1 MAYRRKHKYHYREEK
16 RAQIVF
22 NAEPLSLKGPDALD
36 IANEKSMVTVLG
48 EAKRLKENKAEAQER
63 EYVLQDLNEICQEWV
78 KNSARRLS
86 ESGELAAELVATS
99 RVRLYAYGSYK
110 LDVHSVGSDVDL
122 LCVGPRFL
130 TRDMFFDE
138 LGAMLASNACI
149 SNFYAVPGA
158 YVPVMSFR
166 YKSIEIDIVYAQLQ
180 IVVLGNDWD
189 INNDANLRNLDTKSV
204 LAVNG
209 VRLAHQILALVP
221 NKDVFRL
228 SLRAIRYWAKQRAIY
243 SNKLGYLGGVS
254 WAILTARV
262 CQLYPAANASQIVS
276 NFFLF
281 YHIWNFGTPLK
292 AITLCNIVRH
302 EDMPQINS
310 QVWDPNDTYRTKYE
324 LMHIITPAFPAM
336 NSTHNVTQSQFATLK
351 REIAR
356 GFHTLSRANT
366 RIDEQRW
373 RELFSANTFFI
384 DHANYIFIKA
394 CAPRAN
400 LTEWSGLIESKIRL
414 FVQSIEQFADVKVT
428 PFCKAIKLK
437 LTRKQIEAH
446 TDPAVLAELRAK
458 KKEKLKR
465 LKLKKL
471 KLKRERIEQQRLHKL
486 QLKLQ
491 RERSEKRRQ
500 MELSKAQAAAN
511 KSADTT
517 PTTPSESTP
526 NGTPRESSLDVAD
539 EVILVSNLSLP
550 ISDATPDASTS
561 ASASSS
567 ASPKHKKK
575 KRSTSVSPCVS
586 AVAAPN
592 KYVYVAPGLQSKYA
606 SKKKRSGSSERDSAT
621 LKHAQLTAAAH
632 NPNAC
637 AFLVGKNV
645 ISCCQSFTPAV
656 LTDKAEKFGYECR
669 AFVIGLRVLKRAN
682 KSEEQS
688 QSAPAF
694 NFSRSV
700 QAFLHNLNHRY
711 TDSHILIELVSV
723 HKMAHFLF
731 PQYGNRRPDKE
742 TIVAHQKLYEERS
755 QVWKSK
761 SCIATIVTKTP
772 PKTKKAEE
780 GKAAEATATA
790 TAKEAVEAEEEKDD
804 ALLHDSDE
812 ALPGMGIEKPPE
824 ADTKGSKA
832 EEESSN
838 SRKRKLE
845 EKNGGDSE
853 NDAAEVEPSSKRR
866 RVEVCPTSSTTMQTV
881 IIEHPD
887 VAAEKALEVAPVEN
901 NPYYSAI
908 DWSRKVDTSPTFEYA
923 LKLYKRSKSETA
935 WSSSA
940 VSHDLTAT
948 ATYVLHTCADKAWA
962 GKLKKVLQADKYGW
976 NGCKYAQQLDRQRMF
991 DLAHDI
997 AYNYIQHKQ
1006 EKEKRRKRKY

>member
-1 MAYRRKHKYHYREEK
+1 MHQNNHNNTYHGAIHGRPKKHPFYRPRYNRSTMAYRRKHKYHYREEK

-36 IANEKSMVTVLG
+36 IANEASMVSVLG
-48 EAKRLKENKAEAQER
+48 EARRLKENKAEAQER
-63 EYVLQDLNEICQEWV
+63 EYVLQELNEICQEWV
-78 KNSARRLS
+78 KQTARRLS
-86 ESGELAAELVATS
+86 ESGSLAAELVATS

-130 TRDMFFDE
+130 TREMFFEE
-138 LGAMLASNACI
+138 LGAMLAANACI

-180 IVVLGNDWD
+180 IVVLGTDWD

-243 SNKLGYLGGVS
+243 SNKVGYLGGVS

-292 AITLCNIVRH
+292 AITLCNIVHH
-302 EDMPQINS
+302 EDMPTINA
-310 QVWDPNDTYRTKYE
+310 QVWDPNDSYRTKYE

-373 RELFSANTFFI
+373 RELLAPNTFFK
-384 DHANYIFIKA
+384 DHAQYIFIKA
-394 CAPRAN
+394 CAPRSN

-437 LTRKQIEAH
+437 VKRKEIEAH
-446 TDPAVLAELRAK
+446 THPEILAEMRAK

-491 RERSEKRRQ
+491 RQRNEKRKQ
-500 MELSKAQAAAN
+500 QQLDAA
-511 KSADTT
+511 KSS
-517 PTTPSESTP
+517 PVSESTP
-526 NGTPRESSLDVAD
+526 NGTPRRESSLDAAD
-539 EVILVSNLSLP
+539 SEVILVSNLSLP
-550 ISDATPDASTS
+550 SASPSTS
-561 ASASSS
+561 ASASVSGS
-567 ASPKHKKK
+567 ASPKHRKKK
-575 KRSTSVSPCVS
+575 QSLSPS
-586 AVAAPN
+586 PKPAKPN
-592 KYVYVAPGLQSKYA
+592 PYVYVAPGLQSKYA
-606 SKKKRSGSSERDSAT
+606 ARKTSEEKPSAVKKKHSPLLQS
-621 LKHAQLTAAAH
+621 Q

-645 ISCCQSFTPAV
+645 ISCCQSFTPSV

-669 AFVIGLRVLKRAN
+669 AFVIGLRI
-682 KSEEQS
+682 KSQTQKNEN
-688 QSAPAF
+688 APSF

-700 QAFLHNLNHRY
+700 QAFVHNLNHRY

-723 HKMAHFLF
+723 HKLPHFLF
-731 PQYGNRRPDKE
+731 PHCANRRPDKA
-742 TIVAHQKLYEERS
+742 TIAAHQKLYEEHS
-755 QVWKSK
+755 EVWKSK
-761 SCIATIVTKTP
+761 SCIATIVTKQPTP
-772 PKTKKAEE
+772 PKTPDS
-780 GKAAEATATA
+780 TA
-790 TAKEAVEAEEEKDD
+790 TAKKAVEAEEEKDD

-824 ADTKGSKA
+824 AEPA
-832 EEESSN
+832 EVEA
-838 SRKRKLE
+838 RKRKLTE
-845 EKNGGDSE
+845 NVTESE
-853 NDAAEVEPSSKRR
+853 NESEPASKRR
-866 RVEVCPTSSTTMQTV
+866 RVETDTSVSSSAMQTV

-887 VAAEKALEVAPVEN
+887 VGGVAEKVGSPVEN
-901 NPYYSAI
+901 NPYYSSI

-935 WSSSA
+935 WASSA

-948 ATYVLHTCADKAWA
+948 ATHIFHTCADKAWA

-976 NGCKYAQQLDRQRMF
+976 NGCKYAQPLDRQRMF

-1006 EKEKRRKRKY
+1006 SKKKRKY